1 MKNDSN
7 FQIEKTGYNY
17 RTRKYRDILA
27 VVLDANDKV
36 IDAIGPG
43 TGNHRTALDWAEWR
57 AKSIRN
63 DYPAAARM
71 EVYCGDTEIAV
82 ITFSET
88 PNVDPATEALN
99 FSAKVRETIENA
111 RTRSA
116 WDRGVQAYALEL
128 LDDYDECV
136 RYATNAGKAVPEL
149 SETTLLNGAADWS
162 QYSQGGCSL
171 IYNSDIA
178 ERLCSPSELKKRNG
192 GEWNPSRCETWLD
205 VQSRALRAAYK
216 RIRRVVSNLK

>member
-1 MKNDSN
+1 MKNNLN

-27 VVLDANDKV
+27 VVIDANNEV

-43 TGNHRTALDWAEWR
+43 TGNHRTTLDWAEWR
-57 AKSIRN
+57 AESIRN
-63 DYPAAARM
+63 DYPAAVNM
-71 EVYCGDTEIAV
+71 VVYCGDVEIAV
-82 ITFSET
+82 ITFAET
-88 PNVDPATEALN
+88 PSVDPETGALN

-128 LDDYDECV
+128 LDKYVEHA
-136 RYATNAGKAVPEL
+136 RYAANDGKAVPEL
-149 SETTLLNGAADWS
+149 SECTLLNGATDWS
-162 QYSQGGCSL
+162 QYSWGGCSL

-178 ERLCSPSELKKRNG
+178 ERLCSPSEMEKRNG

-205 VQSRALRAAYK
+205 VQARALRSAYLL
-216 RIRRVVSNLK
+216 IVRVVSDLK